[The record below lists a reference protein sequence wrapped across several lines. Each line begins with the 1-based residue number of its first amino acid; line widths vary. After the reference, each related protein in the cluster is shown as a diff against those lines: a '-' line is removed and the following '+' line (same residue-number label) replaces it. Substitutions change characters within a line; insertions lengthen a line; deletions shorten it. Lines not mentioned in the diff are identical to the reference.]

1 MEVLGLIVDEIDAK
15 RAQNPGSQTSS
26 SSNQSQPSG
35 LGEGQLGTF
44 QCLNVENS
52 LPAVDHSSH
61 TLYKGQDREA
71 A

>member
-15 RAQNPGSQTSS
+15 RAQNPGSRTSS
-26 SSNQSQPSG
+26 SSNQSQPG